1 MQKMKSSIAM
11 KSLLAT
17 AALALPLVASA
28 ASTYTTGAGTLTAAA
43 TVNFEVVIPQF
54 LYLRVGTGSSYT
66 TGALSTVNTTDLITF
81 TVAPGNVGNGTAV
94 AGVGGDLPGGI
105 ETAAI
110 LGNGGNVTLTATAT
124 GALSDGNGDTIP
136 FTQITTT
143 AAANTT
149 GYTTLAAP
157 ALSNTTTTETVTAT
171 NKIVQ
176 ADAKWTYGYA
186 NSVTAPGG
194 TYGGTAANNGTVTYT
209 ATMP

>member
-1 MQKMKSSIAM
+1 MKLSIAM

-43 TVNFEVVIPQF
+43 TVNFQVVIPQF

-105 ETAAI
+105 ESARLLLRCGP
-110 LGNGGNVTLTATAT
+110 LGRRRHA
-124 GALSDGNGDTIP
+124 
-136 FTQITTT
+136 
-143 AAANTT
+143 
-149 GYTTLAAP
+149 
-157 ALSNTTTTETVTAT
+157 
-171 NKIVQ
+171 
-176 ADAKWTYGYA
+176 
-186 NSVTAPGG
+186 
-194 TYGGTAANNGTVTYT
+194 
-209 ATMP
+209 